1 MRVSSSRSAVL
12 LAIGIL
18 VAGCGG
24 DGGSSTGPTT
34 PDPGDLTAVV
44 GRWAADSILVSP
56 KANPSISREI
66 VSEDHVV
73 FTLRIETSG
82 SYVAS
87 LTAFGQ
93 SKEETGSVRVQGNVL
108 TFLVRTPVATTSH
121 GTFSRSGA
129 RLILE
134 GDLVLDFNQDGTPD
148 DLDTRFVLSPS

>member
-1 MRVSSSRSAVL
+1 MRASNGRYATL
-12 LAIGIL
+12 LAIAAFL
-18 VAGCGG
+18 VSCGG
-24 DGGSSTGPTT
+24 DGGSSSGPTT

-56 KANPSISREI
+56 KANPSVSREI

-93 SKEETGSVRVQGNVL
+93 SKEETGTVRVQGNVL
-108 TFLVRTPVATTSH
+108 TFMVRTPVAGRSQ
-121 GTFSRSGA
+121 GTFSRSGT